1 MLIAGSRYEGG
12 ITTSDNFFSNTAK
25 EYSLLSA
32 LGGGVVFS
40 TTVCVIT
47 SLCTTKIK
55 THEDEADEWAKT
67 MSIDNPLNPYRA
79 IYAEELDAINAG
91 PVVTSETMSRIFRRT
106 KRWGYAAGGLSLCL
120 FLIVIPAVALSYGT
134 LKFNEFDNWLS
145 VCQIWCFV
153 ATVLVVLLPPIEESI
168 QIYRQYKK
176 VKKMGLHKTASD
188 GNMHGNMHDGVQKSR
203 LNDYPNPNTYM

>member
-1 MLIAGSRYEGG
+1 M
-12 ITTSDNFFSNTAK
+12 
-25 EYSLLSA
+25 
-32 LGGGVVFS
+32 
-40 TTVCVIT
+40 
-47 SLCTTKIK
+47 
-55 THEDEADEWAKT
+55 
-67 MSIDNPLNPYRA
+67 
-79 IYAEELDAINAG
+79 
-91 PVVTSETMSRIFRRT
+91 TSETMSRIFRRT

-176 VKKMGLHKTASD
+176 VKKMGLYKTASD
-188 GNMHGNMHDGVQKSR
+188 GNMHGNMHDGVQ
-203 LNDYPNPNTYM
+203 NDYPNPNTYM